1 MGDTK
6 ITVSPAAA
14 EGNKYKY
21 KIAESATEVV
31 YDQNVQTWS
40 AWDGLA
46 DITAESGKVITVV
59 ECTSEY
65 KARGAGHATVVSA

>member
-1 MGDTK
+1 M
-6 ITVSPAAA
+6 
-14 EGNKYKY
+14 
-21 KIAESATEVV
+21 

-46 DITAESGKVITVV
+46 DITAESDKVITVV

-65 KARGAGHATVVSA
+65 KARGAGHATIVAKE